1 MKFQWSVAWRNLWR
15 HKRRSLITAVAMAI
29 GVAMCMTMIAWMD
42 GMYAEM
48 FEVMVEQKLGHV
60 QVHHPDYPKKRL
72 VYDTLEDRDA
82 LLARIDALPGTVAA
96 NPMLAA
102 YALIG
107 GSSKSAGGQI
117 VGIDPSRDREVS
129 PLAGRIIE
137 GRYLSDEADNEALV
151 GFKLA
156 EDIGVTLGDEV
167 VAVTQAADGS
177 VGNDLYTVVGIYK
190 TGDIAMDNAG
200 AYIHLSDAEALFYLF
215 DQAHRVTLLTS
226 HHDEIDSYVGR
237 VREAIEAENI
247 EVLAWWK
254 ASPQTA
260 DLMGMRD
267 VTAFFFLG
275 IVFAVAAFGVI
286 NTMMMSVFERTRELG
301 VLRALGLRPNRLV
314 RLVVIESFFLAAIA
328 ATIGLSVGGL
338 LDWYLVAYGL
348 DFSGSLPEGFSYE
361 GVMLDPVMK
370 GEVRAWPIA
379 ATVVSVFGVSV
390 LASLW
395 PAWRA
400 AKVQPVEAIRS
411 E

>member
-1 MKFQWSVAWRNLWR
+1 
-15 HKRRSLITAVAMAI
+15 
-29 GVAMCMTMIAWMD
+29 
-42 GMYAEM
+42 
-48 FEVMVEQKLGHV
+48 
-60 QVHHPDYPKKRL
+60 
-72 VYDTLEDRDA
+72 
-82 LLARIDALPGTVAA
+82 
-96 NPMLAA
+96 
-102 YALIG
+102 
-107 GSSKSAGGQI
+107 
-117 VGIDPSRDREVS
+117 
-129 PLAGRIIE
+129 
-137 GRYLSDEADNEALV
+137 
-151 GFKLA
+151 
-156 EDIGVTLGDEV
+156 
-167 VAVTQAADGS
+167 
-177 VGNDLYTVVGIYK
+177 
-190 TGDIAMDNAG
+190 
-200 AYIHLSDAEALFYLF
+200 
-215 DQAHRVTLLTS
+215 
-226 HHDEIDSYVGR
+226 
-237 VREAIEAENI
+237 
-247 EVLAWWK
+247 
-254 ASPQTA
+254 
-260 DLMGMRD
+260 MGMRD

-338 LDWYLVAYGL
+338 LDWYLVVYGL

-379 ATVVSVFGVSV
+379 ATVVSVFGVSM